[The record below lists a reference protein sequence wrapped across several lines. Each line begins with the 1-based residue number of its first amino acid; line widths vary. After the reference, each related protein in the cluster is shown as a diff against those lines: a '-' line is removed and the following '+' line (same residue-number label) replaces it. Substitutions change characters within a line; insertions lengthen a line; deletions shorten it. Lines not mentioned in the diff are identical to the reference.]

1 MMLRAF
7 ALSTLVLTGLDHWT
21 TYLCLRAPV
30 EGWAVTEANPF
41 ADWLFRWAGL
51 DLGLAVDT
59 AVTLG
64 AVVFLITTRVFAPN
78 LKVAFLALITLST
91 GYAVVNNVGA
101 IVRMGLMPWSG
112 EA

>member
-7 ALSTLVLTGLDHWT
+7 ASSTIVLTGLDHWT

-30 EGWAVTEANPF
+30 EGWVVSEANPF

-64 AVVFLITTRVFAPN
+64 AVFFLVTTRVFAPN

-91 GYAVVNNVGA
+91 GYAVVNNLGA
-101 IVRMGLMPWSG
+101 IARLGLMPWSG
-112 EA
+112 DA